1 MSTLRR
7 NAGVPS
13 SVYGSAPGRQ
23 PRDWPSSFP
32 VRIEIDES
40 NELPLTSGLAGIAR
54 VTTSREST
62 VVPIAVL
69 RYVTKDRAI
78 VAVVTG
84 ETDEGGFG
92 PLPGEVHVAEG
103 GRYVFWEYRSIIV
116 HVSQT
121 PRDERCPSPTHL
133 MLVPSVEC
141 TAFSRTP
148 TDRLRLTSE
157 PPTPMLIRREHQSAP
172 APTSN

>member
-69 RYVTKDRAI
+69 RYVTKDRASLRSSPAKPMREDSGRCQAKSTPPR
-78 VAVVTG
+78 VGAMC
-84 ETDEGGFG
+84 FG
-92 PLPGEVHVAEG
+92 STAP
-103 GRYVFWEYRSIIV
+103 S
-116 HVSQT
+116 SSM
-121 PRDERCPSPTHL
+121 CP
-133 MLVPSVEC
+133 
-141 TAFSRTP
+141 
-148 TDRLRLTSE
+148 D
-157 PPTPMLIRREHQSAP
+157 AP
-172 APTSN
+172 